1 MKKLITSIFLVFG
14 LYSNS
19 FSQDNWCDVNYKT
32 KLGMD
37 TLSGCCLWEPFTIR
51 LQEYYNVSSV
61 RIIGLDESTWTFE
74 YIGFIPKDSNIET
87 YYCMCC
93 AEQKFGH

>member
-19 FSQDNWCDVNYKT
+19 FSQDNLCNIDYKT

-37 TLSGCCLWEPFTIR
+37 TLSGCCLWEEFTIR
-51 LQEYYNVSSV
+51 IQDYYNVSSV
-61 RIIGLDESTWTFE
+61 RIIGLNESTWTFE
-74 YIGFIPKDSNIET
+74 YIGIIPKDSEIET
-87 YYCMCC
+87 YYSMCG
-93 AEQKFGH
+93 AERKFGH

>member
-19 FSQDNWCDVNYKT
+19 FSQGNLCNIDYKT

-37 TLSGCCLWEPFTIR
+37 TLSGCCLWEEFTIR
-51 LQEYYNVSSV
+51 IQDYYNVSSV
-61 RIIGLDESTWTFE
+61 RIIGLNESTWTFE
-74 YIGFIPKDSNIET
+74 YIGIIPRDSEIET
-87 YYCMCC
+87 YYSMCG
-93 AEQKFGH
+93 AERKFGH